1 MFDNLATKGQDEDIN
16 EVIKTEKTVQICN
29 IAVAYMAATTV
40 GDFGWAVVWKR
51 LLQRLPMTM

>member
-40 GDFGWAVVWKR
+40 GDFGGPSMEKICCNG
-51 LLQRLPMTM
+51 LPMTM